1 MSLSDGQYL
10 TRHRRCTVRL
20 QPLFR
25 FDHDRSGRRQL
36 LNLCSPVDGK
46 PSVADLEDYPLADYI
61 LSSTPLRKL
70 DDALHRMR
78 SFAAP
83 HCYSRLV
90 RFSWLRASALL
101 PVHDSCLFVF
111 SPSVFLLDVVAPSLL
126 HVTVTTPSSVRVE
139 RDSDSRFD
147 KSRFGRLLFS
157 SGHHHVKEQPVPT
170 PATDPVYFPTVDL
183 LAQGGWLTKAQI
195 FRFHL
200 HGLYTPHTSIA
211 LWSKTVKS
219 ERCTPDLWPARLHST
234 FAGAK

>member
-20 QPLFR
+20 QPPLR
-25 FDHDRSGRRQL
+25 FDHDGSGRRQL
-36 LNLCSPVDGK
+36 LNLCSPLDGK

-70 DDALHRMR
+70 DDTLHRMR
-78 SFAAP
+78 SSGRPSAIPAWSAFLRCELP
-83 HCYSRLV
+83 HCYRATILAFSYSRHQCSSSML
-90 RFSWLRASALL
+90 S
-101 PVHDSCLFVF
+101 H
-111 SPSVFLLDVVAPSLL
+111 
-126 HVTVTTPSSVRVE
+126 HPSSTSPLLLRRPYAE
-139 RDSDSRFD
+139 RDSDSRFC